1 MIYKGLKILSAF
13 LSAALIVSCTEDSA
27 LQQGSV
33 SDGILPIENT
43 TVHQL
48 GDSFKVAYTS
58 PVDWRMTMKEND
70 TSAVPEWLTASVVS
84 GKAGTTV
91 ITFTVDPNVDPN
103 VDKCRKCE
111 VKFSRKGDAEVM
123 ESFIISQEKA
133 VLEVSET
140 EFEFG
145 WRKSEGEKSFDV
157 ETNLEWDYEVVGT
170 DSTYFSVDITG
181 VVNKDGTKGSG
192 NAEDNAKVNVKVN
205 AKAPNFGTQDY
216 EAEITIKPVKRNNK
230 GEKIESD
237 KLDSKV
243 RKALDGLT
251 RTIKVSQ
258 DYLIFQVDDDELQS
272 FSELGADYV
281 DTASVN
287 AEAYLTEQTITITCE
302 ADWDY
307 DSSDVPDWLE
317 LIPSTEEDVDVG
329 DRKAKCK
336 TLEIKV
342 KEPNPGESQR
352 DAAID
357 FYVMADDDIR
367 EKRTVTIYQDGYE
380 FDLSAPED
388 LSFDNLSTETK
399 TLQLTTKGPWS
410 IELDP
415 DQKWLSMSPMSGVGD
430 SKITIEA
437 KDQNLLFED
446 LGYAMTIKSDLND
459 LDDLC
464 QFSQDK
470 FEFKVEWPNEF
481 GSAMS
486 RLDTGEYKVY
496 VTSSGSWTLAIEA
509 DGSDDGSDWL
519 NVSVNSGEAGEKIP
533 VTINAKTANPDKE
546 SQRGKVIKIT
556 SDLHK
561 NNDSWPEKALDS
573 NKFIQ
578 DKFSFDIVR
587 DDVDITKQPTNF
599 VAYKED
605 ANTSE
610 FKMQCSAPWI
620 IDVNRDWDD
629 WISFSEYAGTG
640 EKYPTITMTAE
651 DNVYEK
657 WDESRDA
664 VITVKSDPLGDGS
677 YSDSKTFKV
686 TQDALVFTVAAL
698 NEYPVGAL
706 NDKDW
711 AFSVLAT
718 EGLPWTMTVSDEDTW
733 VGCETTDY
741 KGSKDVT
748 FKPFYNGT
756 LSDRDGNITISSS
769 VIKNLNPT
777 TMTVKQSA
785 YEFDNTPVTLDGF
798 KELNPESKCFNLV
811 CMGPWKVEACP
822 DWVTVDPS
830 DGSGDSKLTVTLDKN
845 TATGDPRSC
854 TIKIVSQVGGV
865 EHTKEVTVVQN
876 PFTWEITP
884 SENISTDNVLKVD
897 ALNGGEGSVSLIC
910 SGSWKASADSA
921 YVTVS
926 TEKGE
931 REGKVEVTGEGEGK
945 VVVTVDPN
953 YTTSQ
958 RTAKVTV
965 SSDNNTDL
973 KYELSVLQE
982 AYVFELDTLFT
993 EKISYKGGD
1002 VIKFKCS
1009 EEPDVTPTE
1018 GCNWLE
1024 TKYEGNVLTITA
1036 QKNTTSSDRE
1046 ADVTIS
1052 SPHNSDLEEKYNLIQ
1067 EAPPAQEPAP
1077 AM

>member
-1 MIYKGLKILSAF
+1 MKYTRIRLFFVLLTVLVAG
-13 LSAALIVSCTEDSA
+13 SCGDDSY
-27 LQQGSV
+27 LQQGTTE
-33 SDGILPIENT
+33 DAILPIGDVE
-43 TVHQL
+43 VHPL
-48 GDSFKVAYTS
+48 GDVFKVAFTS
-58 PVDWRMTMKEND
+58 PVAWKMNFDYYPDDESGWFSILP
-70 TSAVPEWLTASVVS
+70 TSVT

-91 ITFTVDPNVDPN
+91 VTFTVDPNVSIDRN
-103 VDKCRKCE
+103 CTVRFFNTE
-111 VKFSRKGDAEVM
+111 GSREKLKEFV
-123 ESFIISQEKA
+123 ISQDRA
-133 VLEVSET
+133 YLTVSE
-140 EFEFG
+140 ENIDFG

-170 DSTYFSVDITG
+170 DSTSFSVDIMG

-237 KLDSKV
+237 KLDSK
-243 RKALDGLT
+243 GLT

-287 AEAYLTEQTITITCE
+287 AEAYLTEQTMTITCE

-342 KEPNPGESQR
+342 KEPNPGKLQR

-367 EKRTVTIYQDGYE
+367 ENRTVTIYQDGYE

-399 TLQLTTKGPWS
+399 ALQLTTKGPWS

-446 LGYAMTIKSDLND
+446 LEYAMTIKSDLND

-519 NVSVNSGEAGEKIP
+519 NVSVNSGEAGEEIP

-561 NNDSWPEKALDS
+561 NNDSWPENALDS

-651 DNVYEK
+651 DNVCEK
-657 WDESRDA
+657 WDESRNA

-686 TQDALVFTVAAL
+686 IQDALVFTVAAL

-706 NDKDW
+706 NDEDC

-748 FKPFYNGT
+748 FKPFHNGT

-785 YEFDNTPVTLDGF
+785 YEFDNTPVILDGF
-798 KELNPESKCFNLV
+798 KALNPESKYFNLV

-845 TATGDPRSC
+845 TATGDSRPC

-865 EHTKEVTVVQN
+865 DHTKEVTVVQD

-897 ALNGGEGSVSLIC
+897 ALGGEDSVSLIC
-910 SGSWKASADSA
+910 SGSWQAASADTSF
-921 YVTVS
+921 VTVS
-926 TEKGE
+926 PKEGE
-931 REGKVEVTGEGEGK
+931 GGEGKVEVK
-945 VVVTVDPN
+945 VTVKPN

-958 RTAKVTV
+958 RPAKVTV
-965 SSDNNTDL
+965 SSDDNPDL
-973 KYELSVLQE
+973 KYELSVLQ
-982 AYVFELDTLFT
+982 AGYVFKVDTLFS
-993 EKISYKGGD
+993 EKISYRGGD
-1002 VIKFKCS
+1002 VIKVECS
-1009 EEPDVTPTE
+1009 EEPGVNITKGRD
-1018 GCNWLE
+1018 WLE
-1024 TKYEGNVLTITA
+1024 TNYEDNVLTITA
-1036 QKNTTSSDRE
+1036 QKNTTSSERE
-1046 ADVTIS
+1046 ADVTIY
-1052 SPHNSDLEEKYNLIQ
+1052 SPHNSDLEENFNLIQ
-1067 EAPPAQEPAP
+1067 EGAPAQEPAP
-1077 AM
+1077 AE